1 MERILIVDDVDLNR
15 KILKYLFKS
24 IYNNVIIDE
33 AQNGDI
39 ALHMMKKENYDLT
52 FLDIHMP
59 KMNGDE
65 VVKKFREFENKNSKD
80 RSNIIA
86 LSGSLEENN
95 DYDKNFLHM
104 VTDYMIKPITKDKIL
119 KAVKMCGYSKSVRF
133 E

>member
-33 AQNGDI
+33 AENGII
-39 ALHMMKKENYDLT
+39 ALQMMKNENYDLT